1 MTVDAR
7 TKADELIQTL
17 AGLTEMAARMIGLY
31 ERELAEANAAMAWHV
46 KTIHEYSENAERH
59 KLRAA
64 CYEDVLRL
72 ILALP
77 PERLDEVPWMVER
90 ALDETA

>member
-1 MTVDAR
+1 MVPLNT
-7 TKADELIQTL
+7 ADEVRAVLGSL
-17 AGLTEMAARMIGLY
+17 V
-31 ERELAEANAAMAWHV
+31 ERLDDANAAMDWHA
-46 KTIHEYSENAERH
+46 KTIHQYSETAEKY

-77 PERLDEVPWMVER
+77 SERLDEVPWMVER
-90 ALDETA
+90 ALEQ